1 MDADFSGGAPGWA
14 LGQQGYTFAAD
25 GTVLAAIREKGQPTS
40 KLMVFGA
47 EGEHAQEAE
56 YTNADGLPFR

>member
-1 MDADFSGGAPGWA
+1 MEADFSGGAPGWA

-40 KLMVFGA
+40 KLMVLIVNQFLLYNC
-47 EGEHAQEAE
+47 HC
-56 YTNADGLPFR
+56 Y